1 MNWRLPL
8 DVQGDEC
15 LRAGATPGEIMEVL
29 RLATVMAE
37 CPGDR
42 YRAIVQ
48 RAIDT
53 FDQ

>member
-1 MNWRLPL
+1 
-8 DVQGDEC
+8 
-15 LRAGATPGEIMEVL
+15 MEVL

-48 RAIDT
+48 QAIDT